1 MSQSD
6 NRAGS
11 DWTAAAAPVP
21 RPVAPAVTT
30 PAAPVVTRP
39 AVVPAPATAPAVPPP
54 SASRTPDEIE
64 RDIEATRVRLA
75 SSIDELA
82 DRVSPK
88 NVAKRGAD
96 KARLT
101 VVDETGAPRTTRLAA
116 IGAAVA
122 AVAGIVLWRRRG

>member
-6 NRAGS
+6 DRAVS
-11 DWTAAAAPVP
+11 DRTAVAPAQKPAGAVTRPPVVPTPAPVP
-21 RPVAPAVTT
+21 A
-30 PAAPVVTRP
+30 
-39 AVVPAPATAPAVPPP
+39 PPP
-54 SASRTPDEIE
+54 PAKARSAEEIE
-64 RDIEATRVRLA
+64 RDIEATRARLA
-75 SSIDELA
+75 TSIDELA

-101 VVDETGAPRTTRLAA
+101 VVDETGAPRTSRLAA
-116 IGAAVA
+116 VGAAVA